1 MTEGEKRQ
9 LRKDLRSL
17 EVRIKEVNKNIN
29 SKFQEAYTRSR
40 EYTNE
45 ELINL
50 EESISSLIRRV
61 ATLELLVIKPSRT
74 ERLLTY
80 IKSILKTKI
89 QIKRG

>member
-61 ATLELLVIKPSRT
+61 ATLELLVIKPSLT